1 MYKVVINSCYGGFGL
16 SEEASDLLY
25 SKYPDML
32 EVYKGYNR
40 EEIKYLKHEIER
52 HDKRLI
58 EVIEEL
64 GVEKSSGDYAK
75 LYIEEIETPMYRITE
90 YDGFEDIETPS
101 SLDWIVIKE

>member
-16 SEEASDLLY
+16 SEEANDLLH

-32 EVYKGYNR
+32 EVFDDYEGG
-40 EEIKYLKHEIER
+40 EIKYLKHEIER

-64 GVEKSSGDYAK
+64 GVEKSSGMCAK
-75 LYIEEIETPMYRITE
+75 LYIEEIGTPMYRISE
-90 YDGFEDIETPS
+90 YDGFEDIETPH